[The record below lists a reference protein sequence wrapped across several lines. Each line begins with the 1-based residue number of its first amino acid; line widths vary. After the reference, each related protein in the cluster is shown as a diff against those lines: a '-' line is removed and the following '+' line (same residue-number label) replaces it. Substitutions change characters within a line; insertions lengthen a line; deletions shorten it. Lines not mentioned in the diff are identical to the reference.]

1 MIMRK
6 TALTVAASLAFL
18 GPSLALAPRLAAQP
32 QAQEP
37 AEAEKPEAKES
48 APAAPP
54 PSIDLAKLRADY
66 DRLRDQLFRARTRAA
81 LVQEGLYTS
90 RLGARLEWEAAP
102 DFVIRHA
109 EVRLDGGT
117 IWDSGDKPVTDDVI
131 TVADRPCKP
140 GPHSLTVRLEV
151 RPGTKKKAMDIE
163 QLGYVTEQTF
173 AITVADGKR
182 TTVMLTG
189 DEDGDLPGYEP
200 EMELEL
206 ETEAIKK

>member
-6 TALTVAASLAFL
+6 TAMALAASFAFS
-18 GPSLALAPRLAAQP
+18 GASLALAQP
-32 QAQEP
+32 QADTKAEEAAP
-37 AEAEKPEAKES
+37 KEAAEAPP
-48 APAAPP
+48 PAAPA
-54 PSIDLAKLRADY
+54 PSLDLAKLRADY

-140 GPHSLTVRLEV
+140 GPHALTVRLEI
-151 RPGTKKKAMDIE
+151 RPGTKKKGMDIE

-173 AITVADGKR
+173 AIDVADGQR
-182 TTVMLTG
+182 TTVLLTG
-189 DEDGDLPGYEP
+189 DEDGDLPGYGP

-206 ETEAIKK
+206 ETEAVKK

>member
-6 TALTVAASLAFL
+6 TAMALAASFAFS
-18 GPSLALAPRLAAQP
+18 GASLALAQP
-32 QAQEP
+32 QADTKAEEAAP
-37 AEAEKPEAKES
+37 KEAAEAPP
-48 APAAPP
+48 PAAPAP
-54 PSIDLAKLRADY
+54 ALDLAKLRADY

-140 GPHSLTVRLEV
+140 GPHALTVRLEI
-151 RPGTKKKAMDIE
+151 RPGTKKKGMDIE

-173 AITVADGKR
+173 AIDVADGQR
-182 TTVMLTG
+182 TTVLLTG
-189 DEDGDLPGYEP
+189 DEDGDLPGYGP

-206 ETEAIKK
+206 ETEAVKK

>member
-1 MIMRK
+1 MNMRK
-6 TALTVAASLAFL
+6 TALALAASFAFSGAPLAF
-18 GPSLALAPRLAAQP
+18 AQP
-32 QAQEP
+32 QADTKADE
-37 AEAEKPEAKES
+37 
-48 APAAPP
+48 AAPP
-54 PSIDLAKLRADY
+54 TNKDTAEAPPAAAPAPSLDLAKLRADY

-90 RLGARLEWEAAP
+90 RLGVRLEWEAAP

-140 GPHSLTVRLEV
+140 GPHAVTVRLEI
-151 RPGTKKKAMDIE
+151 RPGTKKKGMDIE

-173 AITVADGKR
+173 AINVADRQR
-182 TTVMLTG
+182 TTVLLTG
-189 DEDGDLPGYEP
+189 DEDGDLPGYGP
-200 EMELEL
+200 ELELEL
-206 ETEAIKK
+206 ETEAVKK

>member
-1 MIMRK
+1 M
-6 TALTVAASLAFL
+6 ALAASFAFS
-18 GPSLALAPRLAAQP
+18 GASLALAQP
-32 QAQEP
+32 QADTKAEEAAP
-37 AEAEKPEAKES
+37 KEAAEAPP
-48 APAAPP
+48 PAAPA
-54 PSIDLAKLRADY
+54 PSLDLAKLRADY

-140 GPHSLTVRLEV
+140 GPHALTVRLEI
-151 RPGTKKKAMDIE
+151 RPGTKKKGMDIE

-173 AITVADGKR
+173 AIDVADGQR
-182 TTVMLTG
+182 TTVLLTG
-189 DEDGDLPGYEP
+189 DEDGDLPGYGP

-206 ETEAIKK
+206 ETEAVKK

>member
-1 MIMRK
+1 MRK
-6 TALTVAASLAFL
+6 TAMALAASFAFS
-18 GPSLALAPRLAAQP
+18 GASLALAQP
-32 QAQEP
+32 QADTKTEEAAP
-37 AEAEKPEAKES
+37 KEAAEAPP
-48 APAAPP
+48 PAAPA
-54 PSIDLAKLRADY
+54 PSLDLAKLRADY

-140 GPHSLTVRLEV
+140 GPHALTVRLEI
-151 RPGTKKKAMDIE
+151 RPGTKKKGMDIE

-173 AITVADGKR
+173 AIDVADGQR
-182 TTVMLTG
+182 TTVLLTG
-189 DEDGDLPGYEP
+189 DEDGDLPGYGP

-206 ETEAIKK
+206 ETEAVKK

>member
-1 MIMRK
+1 MRK
-6 TALTVAASLAFL
+6 TAMALAASFAFS
-18 GPSLALAPRLAAQP
+18 GASFALAQP
-32 QAQEP
+32 QADTKTEEAAP
-37 AEAEKPEAKES
+37 KEAAEAPP
-48 APAAPP
+48 PAAPA
-54 PSIDLAKLRADY
+54 PSLDLAKLRADY

-140 GPHSLTVRLEV
+140 GPHALTIRLEI
-151 RPGTKKKAMDIE
+151 RPGTKKKGMDIE

-173 AITVADGKR
+173 AINVADGQR
-182 TTVMLTG
+182 TTVLLAG
-189 DEDGDLPGYEP
+189 DEDGDLPGYGP

-206 ETEAIKK
+206 ETEAVKK

>member
-6 TALTVAASLAFL
+6 TAMALAASFAFS
-18 GPSLALAPRLAAQP
+18 GASLALAQP
-32 QAQEP
+32 QADTKTEEAAP
-37 AEAEKPEAKES
+37 KEAAETPPPT
-48 APAAPP
+48 APA
-54 PSIDLAKLRADY
+54 PSLDLAKLRADY

-140 GPHSLTVRLEV
+140 GPHALTVRLEI
-151 RPGTKKKAMDIE
+151 RPGTKKKGMDIE

-173 AITVADGKR
+173 AIDVADGQR
-182 TTVMLTG
+182 TTVLLTG
-189 DEDGDLPGYEP
+189 DEDGDLPGYGP

-206 ETEAIKK
+206 ETEAVKK